1 MQMSARTVV
10 LAATTLALL
19 LPGEATR
26 AADPPKPKKPGLTLR
41 ATPRFAFSPAMIFL
55 TAELQGGDDVED
67 LYCPEVEW
75 EWSDGG
81 KSVQESDCPPFEAGV
96 TKIQRRFTAE
106 HEFRR
111 SGNYLVVVRL
121 RHSGKTLAKSDVS
134 VQVRPG
140 LTEQPAR
147 DPGVGN

>member
-1 MQMSARTVV
+1 MRARTVV
-10 LAATTLALL
+10 LAATALTLLGTGAL
-19 LPGEATR
+19 TR
-26 AADPPKPKKPGLTLR
+26 EADPPKAKKPQLTLR

-55 TAELQGGDDVED
+55 TAELQGGDDVEE

-81 KSVQESDCPPFEAGV
+81 KSVQEGDCPPFEAGV
-96 TKIQRRFTAE
+96 SKIQRRFTAE

-111 SGNYLVVVRL
+111 SGNYTVVVRL
-121 RHSGKTLAKSDVS
+121 RRTGKTLAKADVG

-140 LTEQPAR
+140 LAEQPDRR
-147 DPGVGN
+147 DPGVD